1 MALFLADCRYYIT
14 MRFIAIS
21 LLMSTCCNG
30 SKILVYPDDAF
41 NSKQFQY
48 VAGLSEILAESGHE
62 VTFLTNSKLTPNS
75 IRPDAL
81 LVKTYAAPQSI
92 SFQDSDDYLSH
103 SGFMYQSS
111 AVPSGYLVRRVS
123 LCDALLRRQYLLIQL
138 QIEEFDVLLLDN
150 SNVCGRALSDYLKI
164 PVIVWTGYNFD
175 FDCDFSYDCVSS
187 NVWAEHEEIWDRFK
201 AALRQAVHINFY
213 KPYFIFN
220 PIDDINNRLHINQGL
235 LVSETFLRQK
245 PLFIVNIES
254 SVDIPKPALPFA
266 IQIAGIWKKEV
277 IDLPN
282 EIKEYFDNAGENGVV
297 YIDVDFGSRWLP
309 TKQILMLLKVLNN
322 LSQNVIIQHQQKL
335 AFNLSSGLKSI
346 PKNLHKIILGQKQI
360 KLFITTCEFDT
371 MHEVAHFGVPV
382 IILSLFGNDATY
394 CQNFITKQKIGKLI
408 NILQVG
414 YMDIKHE
421 VTDIIDNDIYLENS
435 KRLAKIFNKQI
446 NGSRERFLHWVDYV
460 IDNKGAENLYSSS
473 TLQLRWYQYF
483 MVDLVVLS
491 LVFILVICP
500 ILLYTFM
507 RLLVMVWSR
516 RKQQKQK
523 QL

>member
-1 MALFLADCRYYIT
+1 MAPFLADGRYYIT
-14 MRFIAIS
+14 IKFVAIS
-21 LLMSTCCNG
+21 LLMSTCCNS
-30 SKILVYPDDAF
+30 SKILVYPDDTF

-48 VAGLSEILAESGHE
+48 VAGLSEILVENGHE
-62 VTFLTNSKLTPNS
+62 VTLLKNSKLTPNS
-75 IRPDAL
+75 KRSDTL
-81 LVKTYAAPQSI
+81 LVKTYGAPQSI
-92 SFQDSDDYLSH
+92 SFQDTDDYLSY
-103 SGFMYQSS
+103 SGLMYQSS
-111 AVPSGYLVRRVS
+111 AMPSGYLERRVS

-138 QIEEFDVLLLDN
+138 QMEEFDVLLLDN

-187 NVWAEHEEIWDRFK
+187 NVWAEHEEIWDRLK

-220 PIDDINNRLHINQGL
+220 PIDDINNKLHINQGM

-245 PLFIVNIES
+245 PLFIVNMES
-254 SVDIPKPALPFA
+254 SVDMPKPALPFA
-266 IQIAGIWKKEV
+266 IQIAGIWKKEE
-277 IDLPN
+277 IDLPI
-282 EIKEYFDNAGENGVV
+282 EIKEYFENAGQNGVV
-297 YIDVDFGSRWLP
+297 YIDVDFGSRWLL

-322 LSQNVIIQHQQKL
+322 LGQNVIIQHQQKL
-335 AFNLSSGLKSI
+335 AFNLSSGLKFI
-346 PKNLHKIILGQKQI
+346 PKSLHKIILGQKQT

-371 MHEVAHFGVPV
+371 MHEVAHYGVPV
-382 IILSLFGNDATY
+382 IILSLFGNDAAY
-394 CQNFITKQKIGKLI
+394 CQNIITKHKIGKLI
-408 NILQVG
+408 NILQLG

-421 VTDIIDNDIYLENS
+421 AKVIIDNDIYLQNS
-435 KRLAKIFNKQI
+435 KRLAKTFNKQI

-473 TLQLRWYQYF
+473 TMQMRWYQYF

-500 ILLYTFM
+500 ILLYIFL

-516 RKQQKQK
+516 RKKQK